1 MRARP
6 FLHHTVTQMLSSAV
20 DITAFGSYNGAHP
33 KTIIGRYYHDR
44 YKRLHNCLY
53 AANLRAYAVAN
64 GAGKHGEIKN
74 SFQNCIMALSYDPD
88 LRGRFRRNLL
98 TERIDLSPSL
108 PWSCRSKIVNDTE
121 MNYLLWYLEQVY
133 ILTNEKK
140 ILKALD
146 IVSSENR
153 YHPIQEYLNSLK

>member
-1 MRARP
+1 MPQTSEKIRNA
-6 FLHHTVTQMLSSAV
+6 LE
-20 DITAFGSYNGAHP
+20 
-33 KTIIGRYYHDR
+33 R
-44 YKRLHNCLY
+44 YKN
-53 AANLRAYAVAN
+53 
-64 GAGKHGEIKN
+64 GEIKN